1 MGKQVKM
8 LEHHTDMLPVQVDIG
23 FGIRDILSFKKDL
36 PPGRFLQQI
45 QGTKEG
51 GLPGT

>member
-23 FGIRDILSFKKDL
+23 FGIRDILY
-36 PPGRFLQQI
+36 LQ
-45 QGTKEG
+45 KESA
-51 GLPGT
+51 PR